1 MTPVELLLQVA
12 MAAVPAEAKTA
23 AIGKLT
29 ALLPELLQLYA
40 SQQGLQL
47 VAAEVEIVD
56 ERKKS

>member
-1 MTPVELLLQVA
+1 MTPVELLLAVA
-12 MAAVPAEAKTA
+12 LQAVPGEAKQA

-29 ALLPELLQLYA
+29 ALLPELLKLYA
-40 SQQGLQL
+40 AQQGLRL